1 MQPCLKIHGLG
12 VSPHRENDSGPCK
25 QPPSPN
31 LPSAELYS
39 GVRAPS
45 AGSAAQRRVSRPK
58 AKQPR
63 NHSAALGESRL
74 IRGADRPWSGSSR
87 PPLSEP
93 TPAAEAAAGGPGQCP
108 RRPAFP
114 ARPRAAQRPPS
125 QPRSAPPQEA
135 GAGPGR
141 DRPDRRRARR
151 GRGAGHSGP
160 APSPERDRG
169 EGRGEEERRTRAA
182 PHALR
187 HPQSRVRARARP
199 SPAEFN
205 TMPTPTPCATPR
217 PAQQLGAGGG
227 EVARQGEGK
236 SARESGRQRE
246 TRGGRKRACAPPPAS
261 GEAEP
266 QQ

>member
-12 VSPHRENDSGPCK
+12 VSPHRENDSGPGK

-45 AGSAAQRRVSRPK
+45 AGSAARRRVSRPK

-93 TPAAEAAAGGPGQCP
+93 TPAAEAATGGTGQRP

-114 ARPRAAQRPPS
+114 APRLGRTLEKEMATHSSILAWKILWTEETGGLQSMGLQS
-125 QPRSAPPQEA
+125 QTRLSVSSCLQSYPALGSFEMSHIFTSGGQSTGVSALASFLPKK
-135 GAGPGR
+135 
-141 DRPDRRRARR
+141 
-151 GRGAGHSGP
+151 S
-160 APSPERDRG
+160 
-169 EGRGEEERRTRAA
+169 
-182 PHALR
+182 
-187 HPQSRVRARARP
+187 
-199 SPAEFN
+199 
-205 TMPTPTPCATPR
+205 
-217 PAQQLGAGGG
+217 
-227 EVARQGEGK
+227 QG
-236 SARESGRQRE
+236 
-246 TRGGRKRACAPPPAS
+246 
-261 GEAEP
+261 
-266 QQ
+266 